1 MSDNGNGSRRGVSIY
16 RAADAIDINT
26 TEFMLAPT
34 MSDGARASLGDAVTE
49 GAGAGAKVM
58 ILNRQ
63 SDDEGGFS
71 LLHAWFKADY
81 PLPRHSHDSD
91 CMYYVISGE
100 AIMGNQTLRAG
111 DSFFVP
117 ADAPYV
123 YTAGTDGV
131 EVLEIRHG
139 VSQFDMKIP
148 DAQAGRWEEMV
159 DVTLANRER
168 WQSEEVSPTFS
179 ANQNA

>member
-1 MSDNGNGSRRGVSIY
+1 MPKGVSIY

-34 MSDGARASLGDAVTE
+34 MSDGAQAALGDAVTE
-49 GAGAGAKVM
+49 GAGAGAKGMV
-58 ILNRQ
+58 LTRQ

-71 LLHAWFKADY
+71 LLHMWFKADY

-91 CMYYVISGE
+91 CMYYVVSGE
-100 AIMGNQTLRAG
+100 LAMGNQTLRAG

-123 YTAGTDGV
+123 YNAGPDGV

-139 VSQFDMKIP
+139 VRQFDMKIP
-148 DAQAGRWEEMV
+148 DTSASRWQEMV
-159 DVTLANRER
+159 DVTVANRER
-168 WQSEEVSPTFS
+168 WKSEATSPTMA
-179 ANQNA
+179 ANLNE

>member
-1 MSDNGNGSRRGVSIY
+1 MAENGNGARRGVSIY
-16 RAADAIDINT
+16 RATDAVDINST
-26 TEFMLAPT
+26 DFMGVPQ
-34 MSDGARASLGDAVTE
+34 MSDGAIVGLGDAIVE

-58 ILNRQ
+58 ILARQ

-71 LLHAWFKADY
+71 LLHVWFKANY

-117 ADAPYV
+117 ADAPV
-123 YTAGTDGV
+123 RVHRRARRRRSARSPSRSSELRHEDPRRIGWSLAGN
-131 EVLEIRHG
+131 
-139 VSQFDMKIP
+139 
-148 DAQAGRWEEMV
+148 GR
-159 DVTLANRER
+159 NHPR
-168 WQSEEVSPTFS
+168 QP
-179 ANQNA
+179 